1 MSNLILFGFNGHNDY
16 DFLKKITNKLTR
28 LALKNN
34 KGIVFYFE
42 GYGDDLIDLLNF
54 DFYFSVSD
62 DFFQLN
68 SNFVTTEDIID
79 IETNRGK
86 KLFIKKFKIF
96 DKIAVYLKKEGIND
110 FYFVTDICGVMDI
123 EDFTTI
129 SLRSTNITEALY
141 KLITDNPKETS
152 YNFNDFFIKI
162 ILNP

>member
-42 GYGDDLIDLLNF
+42 GYGEDLINLLNF

-68 SNFVTTEDIID
+68 SNFVTT
-79 IETNRGK
+79 
-86 KLFIKKFKIF
+86 F
-96 DKIAVYLKKEGIND
+96 
-110 FYFVTDICGVMDI
+110 
-123 EDFTTI
+123 
-129 SLRSTNITEALY
+129 
-141 KLITDNPKETS
+141 
-152 YNFNDFFIKI
+152 
-162 ILNP
+162 